1 MVRSVKRVRTPIML
15 IAFAVLF
22 SLASHS
28 APARDYGS
36 LKNRFNDSSA
46 TASLQAKPRKP
57 VAGQQFR
64 VKGRVRAKP
73 PRQRIHLKRWTG
85 AKWLKVAKTR
95 SNKKGRFTAR
105 VQAPKA
111 QSRTW
116 FRAETKS
123 GIRSKILRIRLKR
136 PQTSPVR
143 PPTNR
148 SPSLSATPIPNQV
161 VISPQPDNKPRNDS
175 APIDFRHEQ
184 LLAAG
189 GYASCALD
197 TNRRAWCWGTLGTTN
212 YRQPT
217 VVDTDGSYVSLAV
230 SGNTACGL
238 DDAGR
243 VWCWQQASATANTNL
258 IKVPGTHRFRQLV
271 GGMGST
277 ASFCGVDT
285 QARAWCWGS
294 GLATAQGETETEWTE
309 PRRVAGNIAHISDLT
324 VGDGHLCVLDA
335 AGSAWCWGRN
345 DAGQLGSG
353 ISDLGRA
360 HYQPIQVAD
369 DHRFRELSA
378 GGRHTC
384 GITTAGAGWC
394 WGSNESGELGSLATR
409 ANGCSGS
416 NGEEDWFCAHS
427 PVRVAVDQVFRNLD
441 SGHRHS
447 CATSVSSTTAVV
459 CWGENLQDQLGHID
473 SPAPQF
479 SPQPVPALPAAAHGV
494 ALGLQHSCSLH
505 SAEIWCWG
513 ATGAGQ
519 LGRGQDTK
527 GSPDRVVGGVAFRD
541 KT

>member
-1 MVRSVKRVRTPIML
+1 ML

-28 APARDYGS
+28 APGRENGN
-36 LKNRFNDSSA
+36 LKNRSNDSSA
-46 TASLQAKPRKP
+46 TASLQTKPRKP

-64 VKGRVRAKP
+64 VKGRVWAKP
-73 PRQRIHLKRWTG
+73 SRQRILIMRWTG
-85 AKWLKVAKTR
+85 TKWRKVAKTR
-95 SNKKGRFTAR
+95 SNKKGRFAVR

-111 QSRTW
+111 QSKTW
-116 FRAETKS
+116 LRAETKS
-123 GIRSKILRIRLKR
+123 GVRSKTLRIRLKR
-136 PQTSPVR
+136 PQTPPVTPPSNRGPSPTV
-143 PPTNR
+143 
-148 SPSLSATPIPNQV
+148 TPIPNQV
-161 VISPQPDNKPRNDS
+161 VASPQPDNQPRNDS

-184 LLAAG
+184 VLAAG

-197 TNRRAWCWGTLGTTN
+197 ENSRAWCWGALGTTS

-217 VVDTDGSYVSLAV
+217 IVDTDRSYVSLAV

-238 DDAGR
+238 DDSGR
-243 VWCWQQASATANTNL
+243 VWCWQQASGTVDTNL
-258 IKVPGTHRFRQLV
+258 SDIPGTQRFRQLV

-285 QARAWCWGS
+285 HARAWCWGS

-309 PRRVAGNIAHISDLT
+309 PRRVAGNIAHISDVT
-324 VGDGHLCVLDA
+324 VGDGHICVLDA

-345 DAGQLGSG
+345 EAGQLGSG
-353 ISDLGRA
+353 ISDLGRV
-360 HYQPIQVAD
+360 HYQPIRVAD

-409 ANGCSGS
+409 ANGCAGP
-416 NGEEDWFCAHS
+416 NDEEDWFCSHS
-427 PVRVAVDQVFRNLD
+427 PMRVTGDQVLQNLD
-441 SGHRHS
+441 SGHGHS
-447 CATSVSSTTAVV
+447 CATSVSSSTAVV
-459 CWGENLQDQLGHID
+459 CWGENLQDQLGHVD

-479 SPQPVPALPAAAHGV
+479 SPQPVPALPAGASGI

-505 SAEIWCWG
+505 SSEIWCWG

-527 GSPDRVVGGVAFRD
+527 GSPDRVVGGVNFRD